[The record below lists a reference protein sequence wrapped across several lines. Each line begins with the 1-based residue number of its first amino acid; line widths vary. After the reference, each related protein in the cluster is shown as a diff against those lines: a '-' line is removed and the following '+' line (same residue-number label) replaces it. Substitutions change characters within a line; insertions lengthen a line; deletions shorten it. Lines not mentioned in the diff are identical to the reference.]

1 MARVCQAVLMI
12 CSRFRDELP
21 GMRALLPVLL
31 VLPTAAA
38 LQPSPS
44 ASPAPAPLRVAVL
57 SDFNGAYGATMY
69 PAALG
74 RVMNRVLNVWRPD
87 AVLSAGDLI
96 AGQKASLTDAQVRA
110 MWAAF
115 DRNVGAPLSNAR
127 IPFGFTL
134 GNHDAGLAR
143 DRREAAAYWNAHTP
157 ALKFVDRAAFPFRFS
172 FTLGGGRVFVVSLDA
187 AGPQVD
193 AAQRAWLARELA
205 RPEARGA
212 GLRLV
217 LGHLPLA
224 GVSTGKN
231 RPGEVIREA
240 DALRGVMERGGVNLY
255 VHGHHAAFYPARLG
269 GSAVSG
275 AGTGAGLNVLSSGG
289 IGGRDYLGF
298 PGTARSTVTLLTLW
312 PEQGRVTFQT
322 YDADTGQ
329 EMKTA
334 ALPPRIDG
342 LGGPL
347 VRVSEFR

>member
-1 MARVCQAVLMI
+1 
-12 CSRFRDELP
+12 
-21 GMRALLPVLL
+21 MRTLLPVLL
-31 VLPTAAA
+31 ALLPTAAA
-38 LQPSPS
+38 LQTPP
-44 ASPAPAPLRVAVL
+44 PAAPLRVAVL
-57 SDFNGAYGATMY
+57 SDFNGSYGATTY
-69 PAALG
+69 PAGLTRTVG
-74 RVMNRVLNVWRPD
+74 RIVNDWKPD

-115 DRNVGAPLSNAR
+115 DRNVGTPLNNAR

-143 DRREAAAYWNAHTP
+143 DRREATAYWNAHTP

-224 GVSTGKN
+224 GVSSEKN

-240 DALRGVMERGGVNLY
+240 DTLREVMERGGVNLY
-255 VHGHHAAFYPARLG
+255 LHGHHAAYYPARLG
-269 GSAVSG
+269 P
-275 AGTGAGLNVLSSGG
+275 LNVLSSGG
-289 IGGRDYLGF
+289 IGGRDYVGF

-312 PEQGRVTFQT
+312 PEQKRVTFQT

-329 EMKTA
+329 EVSTS
-334 ALPPRIDG
+334 ALPPRIAG